1 VKRIRIVVADDHRLF
16 LVAVQAVLESADDIE
31 IVAEAH
37 DGANVLPVVGRTR
50 PDLVLL
56 DLSMPQVDGFECLDA
71 IRARHPGVKVA
82 IISGSHDPQVIETA
96 LRHGACAF
104 ILKSINPTDLAAVI
118 RHVMSGTVIQ
128 SLGLPEPRPSAP
140 AESAIDLTERELSI
154 LQALARG
161 LSNDA
166 IAKELWIAQPTVK
179 FHVRNVYRKLG
190 VSNRTE
196 AARYAYENG
205 RPRASEQ
212 EGGERA
218 ERQERAEWQ
227 RGPAG

>member
-1 VKRIRIVVADDHRLF
+1 
-16 LVAVQAVLESADDIE
+16 
-31 IVAEAH
+31 
-37 DGANVLPVVGRTR
+37 VVGRTR

-56 DLSMPQVDGFECLDA
+56 DLSMPHVEGFGCLDA

-82 IISGSHDPQVIETA
+82 IISGSHDPRVIETA
-96 LRHGACAF
+96 LHHGACAF

-128 SLGLPEPRPSAP
+128 SLGVPEPRPSAP

-205 RPRASEQ
+205 LVSEAA
-212 EGGERA
+212 EGISSA
-218 ERQERAEWQ
+218 VS
-227 RGPAG
+227 

>member
-82 IISGSHDPQVIETA
+82 IISGSHDPHVIETA

-196 AARYAYENG
+196 AARLAYQNG
-205 RPRASEQ
+205 LVESPIDDR
-212 EGGERA
+212 
-218 ERQERAEWQ
+218 
-227 RGPAG
+227 